1 MENNIPNKT
10 LKKFAKIASEA
21 MIDDPVY
28 VRTCKNVRTRKKML
42 YHVTLLRLYAS
53 RKADRIYIDEEE
65 RGLMVLR
72 YSRNDYTVGE
82 FLKCPNWP
90 MLFVLRPY
98 VVKLFDIIGRF
109 DNKGIFD
116 DKTYCIVPIFVAKEH
131 QRKGVAANLIKR
143 GLEDM
148 RARGCKIGLETQN
161 PANLSFYEKV
171 GFTQVGHDYYE
182 DLDMHTYY
190 MVIE

>member
-1 MENNIPNKT
+1 MT
-10 LKKFAKIASEA
+10 A
-21 MIDDPVY
+21 PVY
-28 VRTCKNVRTRKKML
+28 VTACKDVKARKRML

-98 VVKLFDIIGRF
+98 VVKLFDVIGRF
-109 DNKGIFD
+109 DNKGVFD
-116 DKTYCIVPIFVAKEH
+116 DTTYCIVSIFVAKEH
-131 QRKGVAANLIKR
+131 RGKGVGMNLLKR
-143 GLEDM
+143 AIADARAKGYKLGLD
-148 RARGCKIGLETQN
+148 TQN
-161 PANLSFYEKV
+161 PANIPFYEKA
-171 GFTQVGHDYYE
+171 GFRVAGHEFYE
-182 DLDMHTYY
+182 KEQIHNYY
-190 MVIE
+190 MICE